1 MEFAL
6 FVFRFLLLLG
16 PGLRLVVVFCCCCC
30 CFFVFF
36 SRCRKSALLRR
47 WLVASRQS
55 WDVDWSQIGTF
66 DMLIVRGLCANHFYS
81 ARSCKYEVPRSEM
94 CVSGLCHLF
103 SVPLILLTNS
113 YSGCGRPTLNFVE
126 QFWFW
131 LGSVRSA
138 SQITQR
144 NSKGLISEQMN
155 SQVNCIALY
164 KCPQLYSEN
173 ESQKLDNLKSE
184 PERWEL
190 DRDITPC
197 HEEQQHS
204 MSSSCQGVLH
214 SLSLYHFIRYK

>member
-1 MEFAL
+1 MFC
-6 FVFRFLLLLG
+6 FMNGIRVI
-16 PGLRLVVVFCCCCC
+16 RLPISIITRPRPKARCCCC
-30 CFFVFF
+30 CFVLFCFVLFF
-36 SRCRKSALLRR
+36 VLF
-47 WLVASRQS
+47 LVGVANRHS
-55 WDVDWSQIGTF
+55 WDVDWSQVGNLETLIGRKSAL
-66 DMLIVRGLCANHFYS
+66 LIRGLCANRFYS

-184 PERWEL
+184 PERRWEL
-190 DRDITPC
+190 GRDITVC
-197 HEEQQHS
+197 HEE
-204 MSSSCQGVLH
+204 
-214 SLSLYHFIRYK
+214 